1 VYVTNAVKHFAFT
14 PRGKRRIHRT
24 PDRWEVE
31 ACRPWL
37 DAELAT
43 VQPELVV
50 LLGATAAQV
59 VFGRSFRVTQSRGVL
74 LDWPGGGPQALA
86 TIHPSAVL
94 RAEDQRDAAFAG
106 LVSDL
111 RVVAAAVA
119 QQGAEPDG

>member
-1 VYVTNAVKHFAFT
+1 
-14 PRGKRRIHRT
+14 
-24 PDRWEVE
+24 VE

-37 DAELAT
+37 DSELEA
-43 VQPELVV
+43 VAPELVV
-50 LLGATAAQV
+50 LLGATAAQA
-59 VFGRSFRVTQSRGVL
+59 VFGRAFRVTQSRGVL
-74 LDWPGGGPQALA
+74 LDWPTAGGPQALA